1 MTSATPARAH
11 AGLRARAWRATVVV
25 AGALLAPIFAPSAQ
39 AQSAQ
44 VQPAQAPSAQAQP
57 ASPKPLE
64 GVQQQVSS
72 TPLFAASF
80 KDFDRQLQ
88 PLAKYK
94 GQPMLVYF
102 WATWCKSCKQ
112 EVPELKALHEKYKGR
127 KLQVIGIS
135 ADNTDKVRE
144 FAKEYA
150 INYTLLL
157 GGNDAIALSKQL
169 GNSVGGL
176 PFAVVID
183 AKGNI
188 VKTVLGEAPPGR
200 FEELVR
206 PLLM

>member
-1 MTSATPARAH
+1 MASVTSTGRP
-11 AGLRARAWRATVVV
+11 AGLRARAWRAFAVMAGVVLGPMV
-25 AGALLAPIFAPSAQ
+25 MASAQ
-39 AQSAQ
+39 AQSAS
-44 VQPAQAPSAQAQP
+44 PTPPGAAQQA
-57 ASPKPLE
+57 
-64 GVQQQVSS
+64 VSS
-72 TPLFAASF
+72 APLFAASF

-112 EVPELKALHEKYKGR
+112 EVPELKALHEKYKSR
-127 KLQVIGIS
+127 NLQVIGIS

-157 GGNDAIALSKQL
+157 GSNDAIALSKQL

-200 FEELVR
+200 FEELIR

>member
-1 MTSATPARAH
+1 MASVTSTGRP
-11 AGLRARAWRATVVV
+11 AGLRARAWRAFAVMAGVVLGPMV
-25 AGALLAPIFAPSAQ
+25 MASAQ
-39 AQSAQ
+39 AQSTSPTPPGAAQ
-44 VQPAQAPSAQAQP
+44 QA
-57 ASPKPLE
+57 
-64 GVQQQVSS
+64 VSS
-72 TPLFAASF
+72 APLFAASF

-112 EVPELKALHEKYKGR
+112 EVPELKALHEKYKSR
-127 KLQVIGIS
+127 NLQVIGIS

-157 GGNDAIALSKQL
+157 GSNDAIALSKQL
-169 GNSVGGL
+169 GNTVGGL

-200 FEELVR
+200 FEELIR

>member
-1 MTSATPARAH
+1 MASVTSTGRP
-11 AGLRARAWRATVVV
+11 AGLRARAWRAFAVMAGVVLGPMV
-25 AGALLAPIFAPSAQ
+25 MASAQ
-39 AQSAQ
+39 AQSAS
-44 VQPAQAPSAQAQP
+44 PTPPGAAQQA
-57 ASPKPLE
+57 
-64 GVQQQVSS
+64 VSS
-72 TPLFAASF
+72 APLFAASF

-112 EVPELKALHEKYKGR
+112 EVPELKALHEKYKSR
-127 KLQVIGIS
+127 NLQVIGIS

-157 GGNDAIALSKQL
+157 GSNDAIALSKQL
-169 GNSVGGL
+169 GNTVGGL

-200 FEELVR
+200 FEELIR

>member
-1 MTSATPARAH
+1 MTSATFTRQC
-11 AGLRARAWRATVVV
+11 AGFAACAWRATAVV
-25 AGALLAPIFAPSAQ
+25 AGALLAIIVAPS
-39 AQSAQ
+39 
-44 VQPAQAPSAQAQP
+44 VQAQP
-57 ASPKPLE
+57 ASTKPPAAA
-64 GVQQQVSS
+64 QQQVSS

-102 WATWCKSCKQ
+102 WATWCTSCKQ
-112 EVPELKALHEKYKGR
+112 EVPELKALHAKYKDR

-135 ADNTDKVRE
+135 IDNTDKVRE

-157 GGNDAIALSKQL
+157 GSNDAIALSKQL
-169 GNSVGGL
+169 GNTVGGL

-183 AKGNI
+183 TKGNI

>member
-1 MTSATPARAH
+1 MTSAIFTCQRAGF
-11 AGLRARAWRATVVV
+11 AACAWRATAVV
-25 AGALLAPIFAPSAQ
+25 AAALLAPIVAPL
-39 AQSAQ
+39 
-44 VQPAQAPSAQAQP
+44 AQAQP
-57 ASPKPLE
+57 APTKPSNAA
-64 GVQQQVSS
+64 QQPVSS
-72 TPLFAASF
+72 APLFAASF

-102 WATWCKSCKQ
+102 WATWCTSCKQ
-112 EVPELKALHEKYKGR
+112 EVPELKALHEKYKSR

-135 ADNTDKVRE
+135 VDNTDKVRE

-157 GGNDAIALSKQL
+157 GSNDAIALSKQL
-169 GNSVGGL
+169 GNTVGGL

-183 AKGNI
+183 AKGSI

-206 PLLM
+206 PLLL

>member
-1 MTSATPARAH
+1 MTIATAARAH

-25 AGALLAPIFAPSAQ
+25 AGALLAPVVAPSAQ

>member
-1 MTSATPARAH
+1 MTSATFTRQRTGSAA
-11 AGLRARAWRATVVV
+11 AAFRATAVV
-25 AGALLAPIFAPSAQ
+25 AAALLAPIVAL
-39 AQSAQ
+39 
-44 VQPAQAPSAQAQP
+44 SAQAQP
-57 ASPKPLE
+57 APTKPPE
-64 GVQQQVSS
+64 AAQQPVSS
-72 TPLFAASF
+72 IPLFAASF

-102 WATWCKSCKQ
+102 WATWCTSCKR

-127 KLQVIGIS
+127 KLKIIGIS
-135 ADNTDKVRE
+135 VDNTDKVRE

-157 GGNDAIALSKQL
+157 GSNDAIALSKQL
-169 GNSVGGL
+169 GNTVGGL

-206 PLLM
+206 PLLL

>member
-1 MTSATPARAH
+1 MSQPIARKVTRRWSRVVPCFALMGCAMLTETQAQTPAPAVNPP
-11 AGLRARAWRATVVV
+11 L
-25 AGALLAPIFAPSAQ
+25 SA
-39 AQSAQ
+39 A
-44 VQPAQAPSAQAQP
+44 
-57 ASPKPLE
+57 
-64 GVQQQVSS
+64 VSS
-72 TPLFAASF
+72 EPLFAASF
-80 KDFDRQLQ
+80 KDFARQSQ
-88 PLAKYK
+88 PLAQYR

-112 EVPELKALHEKYKGR
+112 EVPELKALHDKYKDR
-127 KLQVIGIS
+127 KLRVIGIS

-157 GGNDAIALSKQL
+157 GSNDAIALSKQL
-169 GNSVGGL
+169 GNKVGGL

-183 AKGNI
+183 AKGNV

>member
-1 MTSATPARAH
+1 MTSAIPARAH
-11 AGLRARAWRATVVV
+11 ADLRARTRHAVVV
-25 AGALLAPIFAPSAQ
+25 AAGALLALIVAPLAQ
-39 AQSAQ
+39 AQ
-44 VQPAQAPSAQAQP
+44 AQAQAQPAQAQP

-64 GVQQQVSS
+64 GALQQVSS

-206 PLLM
+206 PLLL

>member
-1 MTSATPARAH
+1 MASVTSTGRP
-11 AGLRARAWRATVVV
+11 AGLRARAWRAFAVMAGVVLGPMV
-25 AGALLAPIFAPSAQ
+25 MASAQ
-39 AQSAQ
+39 AQSASPT
-44 VQPAQAPSAQAQP
+44 PAGAAQQA
-57 ASPKPLE
+57 
-64 GVQQQVSS
+64 VSS
-72 TPLFAASF
+72 APLFAASF

-127 KLQVIGIS
+127 NLQVIGIS

-157 GGNDAIALSKQL
+157 GSNDAIALSKQL
-169 GNSVGGL
+169 GNTVGGL

-200 FEELVR
+200 FEELIR

>member
-1 MTSATPARAH
+1 MASVTPTGRPAGPRARA
-11 AGLRARAWRATVVV
+11 RRAWRAFAVMAGVV
-25 AGALLAPIFAPSAQ
+25 LAPIGTAT
-39 AQSAQ
+39 
-44 VQPAQAPSAQAQP
+44 AQAQP
-57 ASPKPLE
+57 ASPAPA
-64 GVQQQVSS
+64 GAAQPAVSS
-72 TPLFAASF
+72 APLFAASF

-127 KLQVIGIS
+127 HLQVIGIS

-144 FAKEYA
+144 FAQQHQ

-157 GGNDAIALSKQL
+157 GSNDAIALSKQL

-200 FEELVR
+200 FEELIR

>member
-1 MTSATPARAH
+1 MASVTSMGRPARP
-11 AGLRARAWRATVVV
+11 RARSWRAFAVM
-25 AGALLAPIFAPSAQ
+25 AGVLLGPMAT
-39 AQSAQ
+39 
-44 VQPAQAPSAQAQP
+44 AQAQP
-57 ASPKPLE
+57 APPTTPEAAK
-64 GVQQQVSS
+64 GVSS
-72 TPLFAASF
+72 APLFAASF

-102 WATWCKSCKQ
+102 WATWCQSCKH
-112 EVPELKALHEKYKGR
+112 EVPELKALHEKYKSR
-127 KLQVIGIS
+127 NLQVIGIS

-157 GGNDAIALSKQL
+157 GSNDAIALSKQL

-200 FEELVR
+200 FEELIR

>member
-1 MTSATPARAH
+1 MTSATSTVRQAGFTARTGYA
-11 AGLRARAWRATVVV
+11 AAIAA
-25 AGALLAPIFAPSAQ
+25 AALLAPTVTSSAQ
-39 AQSAQ
+39 PSPASPQPAQSA
-44 VQPAQAPSAQAQP
+44 P
-57 ASPKPLE
+57 
-64 GVQQQVSS
+64 QQVSA

-102 WATWCKSCKQ
+102 WATWCKSCKE
-112 EVPELKALHEKYKGR
+112 EVPELKALYEKYKDR

-144 FAKEYA
+144 FAKAYA

-157 GGNDAIALSKQL
+157 GSNDAIALSKQL

>member
-1 MTSATPARAH
+1 MASVTSTGRPA
-11 AGLRARAWRATVVV
+11 GSRARAWRVFAVMAGVVLGPMV
-25 AGALLAPIFAPSAQ
+25 MASAQ
-39 AQSAQ
+39 AQSASPT
-44 VQPAQAPSAQAQP
+44 PAGAAQQA
-57 ASPKPLE
+57 
-64 GVQQQVSS
+64 VSS
-72 TPLFAASF
+72 APLFAASF

-127 KLQVIGIS
+127 NLQVIGIS

-157 GGNDAIALSKQL
+157 GSNDAIALSKQL
-169 GNSVGGL
+169 GNTVGGL

-200 FEELVR
+200 FEELIR

>member
-1 MTSATPARAH
+1 MASDTSTSRR
-11 AGLRARAWRATVVV
+11 AGLRACAWRAIAVIAV
-25 AGALLAPIFAPSAQ
+25 AVLGPMPMAT
-39 AQSAQ
+39 AQ
-44 VQPAQAPSAQAQP
+44 VQSASPTPSAA
-57 ASPKPLE
+57 AT
-64 GVQQQVSS
+64 GVSS
-72 TPLFAASF
+72 APLFAASF

-102 WATWCKSCKQ
+102 WATWCQSCKH
-112 EVPELKALHEKYKGR
+112 EVPELKALHEKYKSR

-157 GGNDAIALSKQL
+157 GSNDAIALSKQL
-169 GNSVGGL
+169 GNTVGGL

>member
-1 MTSATPARAH
+1 MTSATFTRQRAGF
-11 AGLRARAWRATVVV
+11 AACAWRATVVV
-25 AGALLAPIFAPSAQ
+25 AGALLAPI
-39 AQSAQ
+39 
-44 VQPAQAPSAQAQP
+44 VAPSAQAQP
-57 ASPKPLE
+57 ASTKPP
-64 GVQQQVSS
+64 GAAQQQVSS
-72 TPLFAASF
+72 APLFAASF

-102 WATWCKSCKQ
+102 WATWCTSCKQ
-112 EVPELKALHEKYKGR
+112 EVPELKALYEKYKGR

-135 ADNTDKVRE
+135 IDSTDKVRE

-157 GGNDAIALSKQL
+157 GSNDAIALSKQL
-169 GNSVGGL
+169 GNTVGGL

>member
-1 MTSATPARAH
+1 MTSARPTRQTACLAARA
-11 AGLRARAWRATVVV
+11 LRATTVV
-25 AGALLAPIFAPSAQ
+25 AGALLGLI
-39 AQSAQ
+39 
-44 VQPAQAPSAQAQP
+44 VAPSAQAQP
-57 ASPKPLE
+57 ASPAPRAAA
-64 GVQQQVSS
+64 QQQVSS
-72 TPLFAASF
+72 DPLFAASF

-102 WATWCKSCKQ
+102 WATWCTSCKQ
-112 EVPELKALHEKYKGR
+112 EVPELKALYEKYKGR

-135 ADNTDKVRE
+135 IDNTDKVRA

-157 GGNDAIALSKQL
+157 GSNDAIALSKQL

>member
-1 MTSATPARAH
+1 MTSATFTRQR
-11 AGLRARAWRATVVV
+11 AGLAACAWRVTAVV
-25 AGALLAPIFAPSAQ
+25 AGALLAAI
-39 AQSAQ
+39 
-44 VQPAQAPSAQAQP
+44 VAPSAQAQP
-57 ASPKPLE
+57 ASTKPPE
-64 GVQQQVSS
+64 AAQQQVSS

-94 GQPMLVYF
+94 GQPLLVYF
-102 WATWCKSCKQ
+102 WATWCASCKQ

-127 KLQVIGIS
+127 KLQIIGIS

-157 GGNDAIALSKQL
+157 GSNDAIALSKQL
-169 GNSVGGL
+169 GNTVGGL

>member
-1 MTSATPARAH
+1 MASVTSTGRPAGPRT
-11 AGLRARAWRATVVV
+11 RAWRAFAVMAGVVLGPMV
-25 AGALLAPIFAPSAQ
+25 MASAQ
-39 AQSAQ
+39 AQSAS
-44 VQPAQAPSAQAQP
+44 PTPPGAAQQA
-57 ASPKPLE
+57 
-64 GVQQQVSS
+64 VSS
-72 TPLFAASF
+72 APLFAASF

-127 KLQVIGIS
+127 NLQVIGIS

-157 GGNDAIALSKQL
+157 GSNDAIALSKQL
-169 GNSVGGL
+169 GNTVGGL

-200 FEELVR
+200 FEELIR

>member
-1 MTSATPARAH
+1 MASVTSTGRP
-11 AGLRARAWRATVVV
+11 AGLRARAWRAFAVMAGVVLGPMV
-25 AGALLAPIFAPSAQ
+25 MASAQ
-39 AQSAQ
+39 AQSAS
-44 VQPAQAPSAQAQP
+44 PTPPGAAQQA
-57 ASPKPLE
+57 
-64 GVQQQVSS
+64 VSS
-72 TPLFAASF
+72 APLFAASF

-127 KLQVIGIS
+127 NLQVIGIS

-157 GGNDAIALSKQL
+157 GSNDAIALSKQL
-169 GNSVGGL
+169 GNTVGGL

-200 FEELVR
+200 FEELIR

>member
-1 MTSATPARAH
+1 MASVTSTGRP
-11 AGLRARAWRATVVV
+11 AGLRARAWRAFAVMAGV
-25 AGALLAPIFAPSAQ
+25 ALGPMVMASAQ
-39 AQSAQ
+39 AQSASPTPPGAGQ
-44 VQPAQAPSAQAQP
+44 QA
-57 ASPKPLE
+57 
-64 GVQQQVSS
+64 VSS
-72 TPLFAASF
+72 APLFAASF

-112 EVPELKALHEKYKGR
+112 EVPELKALHEKYKSR
-127 KLQVIGIS
+127 NLQVIGIS

-157 GGNDAIALSKQL
+157 GSNDAIALSKQL
-169 GNSVGGL
+169 GNTVGGL

-200 FEELVR
+200 FEELIR

>member
-1 MTSATPARAH
+1 MTSATFTRQRAGF
-11 AGLRARAWRATVVV
+11 AAWVWRVTVVV
-25 AGALLAPIFAPSAQ
+25 AVALLAPLFARSVQ
-39 AQSAQ
+39 AQSAPTK
-44 VQPAQAPSAQAQP
+44 PAGAAQP
-57 ASPKPLE
+57 
-64 GVQQQVSS
+64 QVSS

-88 PLAKYK
+88 PLAQYK
-94 GQPMLVYF
+94 GQPMVVYF
-102 WATWCKSCKQ
+102 WATWCTSCKR
-112 EVPELKALHEKYKGR
+112 EVPELKALYEKYKSR

-135 ADNTDKVRE
+135 VDNTDKVRE

-157 GGNDAIALSKQL
+157 GSNDAIALSKQL

-188 VKTVLGEAPPGR
+188 VKTVLGEAPPGH

-206 PLLM
+206 PLLL